1 MEDYKKRMVLEYAY
15 IKEKYNKLHKLLIK
29 YDAETLDFDLNCPPS
44 LLKEQKRVM
53 GEYLKI
59 LEIRA
64 EIEGVNLESGVV

>member
-29 YDAETLDFDLNCPPS
+29 YDAGTLEFDLNCSPS

-53 GEYLKI
+53 WEYLKI